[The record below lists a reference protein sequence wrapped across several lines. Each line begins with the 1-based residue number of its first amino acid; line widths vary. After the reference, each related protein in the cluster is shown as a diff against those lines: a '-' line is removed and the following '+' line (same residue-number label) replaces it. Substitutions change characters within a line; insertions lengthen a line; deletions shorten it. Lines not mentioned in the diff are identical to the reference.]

1 MRERGCREHEQ
12 CKHGKRPAER
22 SERYVHGDPFMIE
35 CRTMASA
42 ERYDAFALM
51 ERFRA
56 DKATLGEALSL
67 FVERPDYGFVWL
79 AYLDDHPAA
88 CVSASLGIDSETGGL
103 VATLRDL
110 FVLPQ
115 RRRNGIGSALLVTLQ
130 ARLEQLGVTR
140 VEAVCGRDPS
150 LRPFFEARSYRE
162 SGVAFTTGR

>member
-1 MRERGCREHEQ
+1 
-12 CKHGKRPAER
+12 
-22 SERYVHGDPFMIE
+22 MIE

-51 ERFRA
+51 ERFRTDTA
-56 DKATLGEALSL
+56 ALGEALSL
-67 FVERPDYGFVWL
+67 FIDRPDFGFVWL